1 MAFKPEAEA
10 MQELASMLWSRFLK
24 ERVRE
29 ELNHELNAYKAEVV
43 TNNGN
48 GTLTVRR
55 PFESVTPTL
64 KAAPSLAYAQPG
76 DMVMVAGIGDKS
88 KALSNAFVLAK
99 ADLSDDTSVPVY
111 GQGENLLRNW
121 YFVGGGT
128 GKGVFPVNRRRLT
141 TYSGANQYTIDGWRA
156 TNVNTTVTL
165 NASGM
170 VTSAASGSSA
180 YVVQYLN
187 NQDSLLGKTVTL
199 SILTSTGLRHATVKL
214 PSTRPSAITTYATIT
229 NIGQIIWLSGFWCV
243 RFTSATNGGNTY
255 IAAKLELGTK
265 QTLAHRENGVWV
277 LNELPDYED
286 ELVKCQT
293 ASVDNTD
300 AYSQKSLATEQQIA
314 YVENGLTAS
323 RAYAKGE
330 YFCWNGLLYRAKSAI
345 ASGAAFNASANGN
358 CESATVGDVMYE
370 HRYPLWQWFSL
381 APGKK
386 LTITIGGGNYAGQ
399 ADVLIMPHSNGGA
412 ISGGMLHLTSYDT
425 RANYHA
431 IVPVYGSVPSGLT
444 LASGAGYV
452 SITNTDTT
460 FTCVLNVVVLG
471 DVRDVLSFAVS

>member
-1 MAFKPEAEA
+1 MASKPEAEA

-43 TNNGN
+43 SNNGN

-76 DMVMVAGIGDKS
+76 DMVMVVGIGDKS

-121 YFVGGGT
+121 YFAGGGT
-128 GKGVFPVNRRRLT
+128 GKGVFPVNRRGLT
-141 TYSGANQYTIDGWRA
+141 TYSGAVQYTVDGWRT
-156 TNVNTTVTL
+156 TNSNTSVTL
-165 NASGM
+165 TASAL
-170 VTSAASGSSA
+170 VTRAVSGSTA
-180 YVVQYLN
+180 YLVQYLT

-214 PSTRPSAITTYATIT
+214 PSTRPSAITVYANIA
-229 NIGQIIWLSGFWCV
+229 NIGQIIWLSGSWCV
-243 RFTSATNGGNTY
+243 RFISVANGGNTY
-255 IAAKLELGTK
+255 IAAKLEIGTE
-265 QTLAHRENGVWV
+265 QTLAHQENGAWV
-277 LNELPDYED
+277 LNELPDYEE

-293 ASVDNTD
+293 TSADNSDT
-300 AYSQKSLATEQQIA
+300 YSQKSLATEQQIA

-330 YFCWNGLLYRAKSAI
+330 YFCWNGLLYRVTA
-345 ASGAAFNASANGN
+345 
-358 CESATVGDVMYE
+358 
-370 HRYPLWQWFSL
+370 
-381 APGKK
+381 
-386 LTITIGGGNYAGQ
+386 
-399 ADVLIMPHSNGGA
+399 A
-412 ISGGMLHLTSYDT
+412 ISSGQTFTAQNCAQVPEGGFNHLKPLDISTAITAFSNRLTNVTVKAWFYPSNRKIELSAYGEAATTLSTTQNTLFTTSTAY
-425 RANYHA
+425 A
-431 IVPVYGSVPSGLT
+431 PSGVTFAGCAVKKQTDIVAVWANST
-444 LASGAGYV
+444 LINVQHGGLAQGD
-452 SITNTDTT
+452 SISVN
-460 FTCVLNVVVLG
+460 
-471 DVRDVLSFAVS
+471 LSWYI

>member
-1 MAFKPEAEA
+1 MASKPEAEA

-43 TNNGN
+43 SNNGN

-121 YFVGGGT
+121 YFAGGGT
-128 GKGVFPVNRRRLT
+128 GKGVFPVNQRGLT

-170 VTSAASGSSA
+170 VTSAVSGSSA
-180 YVVQYLN
+180 YVVQYLT

-199 SILTSTGLRHATVKL
+199 SILTSTELRHATVTL
-214 PSTRPSAITTYATIT
+214 PSTRPSAITIYANIA
-229 NIGQIIWLSGFWCV
+229 NIGQIIWLSSFWCV
-243 RFTSATNGGNTY
+243 RFTSAANGGNTY
-255 IAAKLELGTK
+255 IAAKLEIGTA
-265 QTLAHRENGVWV
+265 QTLAHQENGVWV
-277 LNELPDYED
+277 LNELPDYEE

-293 ASVDNTD
+293 ASVD
-300 AYSQKSLATEQQIA
+300 K
-314 YVENGLTAS
+314 
-323 RAYAKGE
+323 
-330 YFCWNGLLYRAKSAI
+330 
-345 ASGAAFNASANGN
+345 
-358 CESATVGDVMYE
+358 
-370 HRYPLWQWFSL
+370 
-381 APGKK
+381 
-386 LTITIGGGNYAGQ
+386 
-399 ADVLIMPHSNGGA
+399 
-412 ISGGMLHLTSYDT
+412 
-425 RANYHA
+425 
-431 IVPVYGSVPSGLT
+431 
-444 LASGAGYV
+444 
-452 SITNTDTT
+452 TDTY
-460 FTCVLNVVVLG
+460 
-471 DVRDVLSFAVS
+471 